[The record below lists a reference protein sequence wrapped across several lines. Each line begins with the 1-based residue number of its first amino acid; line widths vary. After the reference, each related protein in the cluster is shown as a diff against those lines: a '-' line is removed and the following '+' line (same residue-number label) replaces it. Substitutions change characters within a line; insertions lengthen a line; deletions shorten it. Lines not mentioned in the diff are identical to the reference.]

1 MHAQQVEA
9 TSLLV
14 AALPEHKMFCPIET
28 VGSEAQTCRAF
39 MRANTKADVFFILG
53 LGFLF
58 ATFLGAKG
66 CNRATIISDG
76 NLGHA
81 PNRR

>member
-1 MHAQQVEA
+1 
-9 TSLLV
+9 
-14 AALPEHKMFCPIET
+14 
-28 VGSEAQTCRAF
+28 